1 MANDCAG
8 FGLAAR
14 AGEGA
19 SAAGVVDT
27 NGAIAALAPATGD
40 GAMGDAAGAI
50 AEVLAAG
57 LWPGNSIFG
66 APGLPP
72 IPAGTW
78 ASRPEEPNGDGAGA
92 LGWLFGNRLV
102 PLFAS

>member
-27 NGAIAALAPATGD
+27 SGAIAALAPATGD
-40 GAMGDAAGAI
+40 GIAAGI
-50 AEVLAAG
+50 TEVLCAG

-92 LGWLFGNRLV
+92 LDWLFGNRLV